1 MAVNAVSAP
10 SVPDSPLG
18 TLSARRVLVMVG
30 GAGLMLVSIALLAPA
45 VADLPDAFRRLAH
58 GDAKWLLLALV
69 LEALSFLGHAILF
82 RAVGLDER
90 GRIDMRASVEIT
102 LAGHAATRLLAS
114 AGAGGVALTAWA
126 MRRSGMD
133 RAMVAAR
140 MTTFL
145 VLLYSVYMAALVV
158 GGLGLATGL
167 FPGGGS
173 AAITVVPALFG
184 AAVIAIA
191 LAAQRIRP
199 GEGRVRRVLA
209 PVAVG

>member
-58 GDAKWLLLALV
+58 GDARWLLLALV

-82 RAVGLDER
+82 RAVGLDDR
-90 GRIDMRASVEIT
+90 GRIGLRASVEIT

-126 MRRSGMD
+126 MRRSGME
-133 RAMVAAR
+133 RATVAAR

-145 VLLYSVYMAALVV
+145 VLLYSVYRGAWIRGGAALAR
-158 GGLGLATGL
+158 GLL
-167 FPGGGS
+167 PGGGS
-173 AAITVVPALFG
+173 FATPVVPAFSGGVVIGFVLG
-184 AAVIAIA
+184 ARRPPPGGAPPR
-191 LAAQRIRP
+191 RI
-199 GEGRVRRVLA
+199 LA
-209 PVAVG
+209 PLG